1 MTQEEFKI
9 PLCNP
14 DNKVTLH
21 EFDITFALL

>member
-1 MTQEEFKI
+1 MTPEEFKI

-14 DNKVTLH
+14 DDNATLH

>member
-14 DNKVTLH
+14 DNKVILH
-21 EFDITFALL
+21 EFDIRFALL